1 MQTRWVDFENIGAK
15 KGGGG
20 WENLGAKGHHTEV
33 VKNGQTVT
41 LMDYKGA
48 GEIRRIFMTI
58 DKRSERVLRSVTL
71 RCYWDGSEKPA
82 VEVPMGDF
90 MCSVGEIPFENELF
104 ANPEGR
110 SYNCYIPMPF
120 KTGAK
125 VTLTNESGTDLMGLC
140 YKIDFLIYDQ
150 PREDLLYFHSWFH
163 RSNPVELTQDH
174 VILSKV
180 SGSGRFLGAFFM
192 VNVPELYGET
202 WWGEGEV
209 KMYLDGDGQLPTLVG
224 TGTEDYIGSGWGL
237 GKYTGRYQGCLT
249 ADAEAGRWSFYRFHI
264 CDPVYFEKDIKVTI
278 QDIGGH
284 SKKTVKGMEQ
294 AGLPVIPTS
303 YCGADGKIIPLYKV
317 EEPEGLDDGGWMNF
331 YRSDDFATVAYF
343 YLDQPFSELPKI
355 QSIEERVKGLAPLEE
370 AKTEEEVI
378 LVAT

>member
-1 MQTRWVDFENIGAK
+1 
-15 KGGGG
+15 
-20 WENLGAKGHHTEV
+20 
-33 VKNGQTVT
+33 
-41 LMDYKGA
+41 
-48 GEIRRIFMTI
+48 
-58 DKRSERVLRSVTL
+58 
-71 RCYWDGSEKPA
+71 
-82 VEVPMGDF
+82 
-90 MCSVGEIPFENELF
+90 
-104 ANPEGR
+104 
-110 SYNCYIPMPF
+110 MPF

-140 YKIDFLIYDQ
+140 YKIDFLICDQ

-192 VNVPELYGET
+192 VNVPEIYGET

-209 KMYLDGDGQLPTLVG
+209 KMYLDGDDKLPTLVG
-224 TGTEDYIGSGWGL
+224 TGTEDYIGSGWGQ
-237 GKYTGRYQGCLT
+237 GKYTGRYQGCLI

-317 EEPEGLDDGGWMNF
+317 EEPEGLDDGG
-331 YRSDDFATVAYF
+331 
-343 YLDQPFSELPKI
+343 
-355 QSIEERVKGLAPLEE
+355 
-370 AKTEEEVI
+370 
-378 LVAT
+378 